1 MKKLIAIISGVSL
14 AVLIGGVSLAEDQE
28 DVEEAISTEAETKQM
43 CPKHDKM
50 MEEVMT
56 EDEALVASAPDVATE
71 VKADTESIEV
81 TSEDTLE
88 TKQSE
93 DTEVTQAADVT
104 QPEEKEA
111 TEEAVKKHKCKK

>member
-14 AVLIGGVSLAEDQE
+14 AVLIGGVSLAENQE

-50 MEEVMT
+50 MEKVMMG
-56 EDEALVASAPDVATE
+56 DEALVASAPDVATE
-71 VKADTESIEV
+71 VEADTESIQV
-81 TSEDTLE
+81 TSEAAVE

-93 DTEVTQAADVT
+93 VTEVTETTDVS
-104 QPEEKEA
+104 QPEETEA
-111 TEEAVKKHKCKK
+111 TEEAMKKHKCKK

>member
-1 MKKLIAIISGVSL
+1 MKKLIALISGISM

-28 DVEEAISTEAETKQM
+28 AVDEAVSTEAETKQT
-43 CPKHDKM
+43 CPMHEKM
-50 MEEVMT
+50 MEKVMM

-71 VKADTESIEV
+71 VEADTESTEV
-81 TSEDTLE
+81 TSEATLE

-93 DTEVTQAADVT
+93 DTEVTEAADVT
-104 QPEEKEA
+104 QPEEKQA

>member
-56 EDEALVASAPDVATE
+56 EDKALVASAPDVATE
-71 VKADTESIEV
+71 VEADTESIEV

-93 DTEVTQAADVT
+93 DTEVTEATDVT